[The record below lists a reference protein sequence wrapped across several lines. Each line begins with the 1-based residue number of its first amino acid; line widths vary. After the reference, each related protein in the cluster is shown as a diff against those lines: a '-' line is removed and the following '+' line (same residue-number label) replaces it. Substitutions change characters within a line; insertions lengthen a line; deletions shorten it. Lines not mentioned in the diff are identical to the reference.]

1 MHHGVNM
8 DYAARS
14 MNARVAVDA
23 MGGDHAPER
32 PVEAAVL
39 AAREGVPVTLVGH
52 QQLIGQALER
62 VSGGVPPDLE
72 IVHAEEVIRMDE
84 APSKAVRRKR
94 DASVRR
100 AVRLLVEGHAG
111 AMLSAGNSGAVMA
124 AGLIEAS
131 RIEGVQR
138 PAIAGVLPT
147 RQKPT
152 VVLDLGANVDPTPI
166 QLAQFA
172 VMGAAYARSILA
184 RDAPKVAILCNGS
197 EEMKGSDLTRE
208 AFAILERS
216 HVDFVGYVEGN
227 DIFEGEVDVIATD
240 GFTGNVVL
248 KSLEGFAVAMRELIE
263 MEVRGNLLAEAG
275 ALLMGDIFRRVK
287 QKLDYE
293 GAGGAPLLG
302 LRHNCLVAHGRS
314 TVPALM
320 NAIHTAQKLART
332 GVIDSIQEL
341 IGADAH
347 LWHTSEARTDHA
359 Q

>member
-1 MHHGVNM
+1 M
-8 DYAARS
+8 D
-14 MNARVAVDA
+14 RVAVDA
-23 MGGDHAPER
+23 MGGDEAPRR

-39 AAREGVPVTLVGH
+39 AARQGVPVTLVGH
-52 QQLIGQALER
+52 QQQIGEVLEQ
-62 VSGGVPPDLE
+62 VSGGVPADLE
-72 IVHAEEVIRMDE
+72 ILHAEEVIGMEE
-84 APSKAVRRKR
+84 APSKAVRSKR

-100 AVRLLVEGHAG
+100 AVRLLVEGRAG

-131 RIEGVQR
+131 RIDGVQR

-172 VMGAAYARSILA
+172 VMGAAYARAILG
-184 RDAPKVAILCNGS
+184 RERPKVAILCNGA
-197 EEMKGSDLTRE
+197 EETKGSDLTRA
-208 AFAILERS
+208 AFSILERS
-216 HVDFVGYVEGN
+216 NVDFIGYVEGN

-287 QKLDYE
+287 EKLDYE

-302 LRHNCLVAHGRS
+302 LRQNCVVAHGRS
-314 TVPALM
+314 TVAALM
-320 NAIHTAQKLART
+320 NGIHTAQKLAST
-332 GVIDSIQEL
+332 GVIGTIREL
-341 IGADAH
+341 VQADAA
-347 LWHTSEARTDHA
+347 LWHSTEPRSESTP
-359 Q
+359 